1 MHPVL
6 FGVLAVYFG
15 THIPISIVLDSQ
27 VVFPR
32 AWYPA
37 FATNLF
43 DFYTSNFPDF
53 LFANCRTRYPYVR
66 WIGVCE
72 VFLQLP
78 FFFVALYAL
87 ARRREWI
94 RIPAIIYCT
103 HVPTTVIP
111 AVADFLQNPEAE
123 QYPLDARVRLSMLYG
138 LYFLIPLVWLV
149 DLVRRD
155 HVFSSSVKAKA
166 A

>member
-1 MHPVL
+1 MLRAIL
-6 FGVLAVYFG
+6 FLYFL
-15 THIPISIVLDSQ
+15 THIPITIFLDSQ

-32 AWYPA
+32 EWFPQ
-37 FATNLF
+37 FARDLF
-43 DFYTSNFPDF
+43 DFYTNSFPDF

-87 ARRREWI
+87 YSRKNWI
-94 RIPAIIYCT
+94 RIPAIVYCT

-111 AVADFLQNPEAE
+111 AVADFLQNPE
-123 QYPLDARVRLSMLYG
+123 G
-138 LYFLIPLVWLV
+138 
-149 DLVRRD
+149 
-155 HVFSSSVKAKA
+155 K
-166 A
+166 